1 VASRRPRRETLW
13 QDDKKAKSRAT
24 GPGFA
29 RIARDPFEEGG
40 WMVRPSSYQ
49 L

>member
-1 VASRRPRRETLW
+1 VNCEANHREPY
-13 QDDKKAKSRAT
+13 QDDKQTKSRAN